1 MCFPVCP
8 AESGIGGV
16 HLGGGGIGMAHHG
29 LDSLHIGPAAD
40 QMGRKGMAQGMGR
53 DVLLDPCLFP
63 VIFHDLLEALA
74 AHEAA
79 AAVDEKPGRGP
90 ALYKSRAGCFQIS

>member
-1 MCFPVCP
+1 MSQHF
-8 AESGIGGV
+8 
-16 HLGGGGIGMAHHG
+16 
-29 LDSLHIGPAAD
+29 LHRAQIRTIFN
-40 QMGRKGMAQGMGR
+40 QMGGKGMAQGMGR

-63 VIFHDLLEALA
+63 VLFHDLPEALA

-79 AAVDEKPGRGP
+79 AAVDEKPGRAP

>member
-1 MCFPVCP
+1 MD
-8 AESGIGGV
+8 IR
-16 HLGGGGIGMAHHG
+16 
-29 LDSLHIGPAAD
+29 AANHKV
-40 QMGRKGMAQGMGR
+40 GRKGMAQGMGR

-63 VIFHDLLEALA
+63 VIFHDLPEALA

-79 AAVDEKPGRGP
+79 AAVDEKSGRAP